1 MSAVETEITSLS
13 NMFSLWNVDKKEIEE
28 SIVLE
33 NRHHPTIK
41 FTAEI
46 SDKEINFLDTT
57 VFKGE
62 RFNKQ
67 AILDIR
73 THFKPTETFQYTHF
87 PSCHPPGV
95 RKGFIKSEALR
106 LLRTNS
112 SAKSFVENTNQF
124 RAHLRARD
132 YPDSLV
138 ERITSEVKFSAR
150 KSALQQRQRVRSK
163 ILPFVTTFHLAVSN
177 LKNILMSKWHLI
189 QNQPSLR

>member
-1 MSAVETEITSLS
+1 M
-13 NMFSLWNVDKKEIEE
+13 
-28 SIVLE
+28 
-33 NRHHPTIK
+33 
-41 FTAEI
+41 AEI

-73 THFKPTETFQYTHF
+73 THFKPTETFHYTHF
-87 PSCHPPGV
+87 SSCHPPGV
-95 RKGFIKSEALR
+95 RKGFIKGEALR

-112 SAKSFVENTNQF
+112 SAKTFIENINQF
-124 RAHLRARD
+124 KACLRARD

-138 ERITSEVKFSAR
+138 ERIMSEVKFSAR

-163 ILPFVTTFHLAVSN
+163 LLPFVTTFHPAVSN
-177 LKNILMSKWHLI
+177 LKNILLSKWHLI
-189 QNQPSLR
+189 QNQPSLREIYKEPRIVSHKKRKISRGYTRES